1 MSLLTATH
9 LSQSFGFVDVFT
21 GINVSVPHE
30 AKIGLIGQNG
40 IGKTTLLR
48 LLAGIDE
55 PSWGN
60 VLLAKAKRVGYL
72 RQEAMDAFAFV
83 ENTVYQ
89 EMLTAFAHLH
99 AIEKRMR
106 ELESEMAAA
115 PAHDSRLQE
124 YGDLQEQF
132 EREGGYDYES
142 RIPIMLDGLGFHRSN
157 WDTPIKHLSG
167 GQKTRALLAKTLL
180 ESPDLLI
187 LDEPTNHL
195 DIAAIEWLEKTLREW
210 RGALIVSS
218 HDRRFLDRVVNT
230 IWEMTRSNIDVFRGN
245 YSDYVKQ
252 RDERFQ
258 RSVFLFQQEK
268 ARMENELRLVKIDLD
283 KVKGG
288 NADKDVTWAKGKL
301 RRLTRDIVTIEKFGA
316 EVLVN
321 DKWSDIAER
330 LQFLGGVPAP
340 FIYDEAEKRV
350 RYLRPPTQPR
360 RAKLFLK
367 VDKRSGDIVLRTERL
382 VVGFKTDN
390 ARSSS
395 VNAHR
400 LFECDDFLLTW
411 KDRAAL
417 IGPNGAGKTS
427 FIRTALGQIEPL
439 EGEAML
445 GSSVSVG
452 YFAQA
457 HDQLD
462 PSSTVIVE
470 AQKHRRM
477 SEGEARHFLVSF
489 LFSNDD
495 VFKPVSG
502 LSGGERARLALAIL
516 SLQGANLLI
525 LDEPTNHLDIQTQ
538 EVLQDALENYDG
550 TVLLVS
556 HDRFLI
562 DKLATQVW
570 WIENE
575 RLRVYRG
582 SYAEYVA
589 WRNRTM
595 ESADETQKPTT
606 AKQRSVKSS
615 NRNASEKPSKNEERK
630 RADKIAQLENQIA
643 ELESKLTQ
651 IGASLDGESD
661 TKRATQL
668 GDEYAKT
675 QRELD
680 EAMKEWGRLNG

>member
-1 MSLLTATH
+1 MSLLTASH
-9 LSQSFGFVDVFT
+9 LSQSFGFVDIFT

-60 VLLAKAKRVGYL
+60 VSLAKGKRVGYL
-72 RQEAMDAFAFV
+72 RQEAMDAFAFA

-89 EMLTAFAHLH
+89 EMLTAFEHLH
-99 AIEKRMR
+99 AIENRMR

-115 PAHDSRLQE
+115 PTQDSRLQE

-132 EREGGYDYES
+132 EREGGYDYET
-142 RIPIMLDGLGFHRSN
+142 RIPITLDGLGFNRSN

-180 ESPDLLI
+180 ETPDLLI

-210 RGALIVSS
+210 HGALIVSS
-218 HDRRFLDRVVNT
+218 HDRRFLDRVVNA

-258 RSVFLFQQEK
+258 RSIFIFQQEK

-350 RYLRPPTQPR
+350 RYLRPPTQPKHIR
-360 RAKLFLK
+360 LTLK
-367 VDKRSGDIVLRTERL
+367 TEKRSGDIVLQTKRL
-382 VVGFKTDN
+382 GVGFKSTN
-390 ARSSS
+390 ELGVSQRMA
-395 VNAHR
+395 R
-400 LFECDDFLLTW
+400 LFECDDLLLTW

-439 EGEAML
+439 EGEAKL
-445 GSSVSVG
+445 GSSVRVG

-470 AQKHRRM
+470 AQKHKRM

-575 RLRVYRG
+575 RLRAYRG
-582 SYAEYVA
+582 TYAEFVA
-589 WRNRTM
+589 WRSRTIGF
-595 ESADETQKPTT
+595 ADAP
-606 AKQRSVKSS
+606 VKSS
-615 NRNASEKPSKNEERK
+615 NPKPSNIQPSNKKTKDKPSKNEERK
-630 RADKIAQLENQIA
+630 RAERTAQLENQIA
-643 ELESKLTQ
+643 ELESKLTL
-651 IGASLDGESD
+651 IGASMDGESD
-661 TKRATQL
+661 AKRATQL
-668 GDEYAKT
+668 GDEYAKI